1 MENKRVNGTEKSD
14 IRFSIIIPTRERAET
29 LKYAIRTCLYQ
40 DFENYEVI
48 VYDNCSS
55 AETKRVVHSF
65 KSEKIKYFRSDKPL
79 AMSDNWELALSHAVG
94 EYIIFIGD
102 DDGLL
107 LNSLSKID
115 CLIRELDVKA
125 LCWTPILY
133 IWPDV
138 PMPYKPNVPIPAT
151 NTIKIPWKRGIRFL
165 KSINVIPKSAN
176 NQLKSDPLP
185 SIYHNTI
192 HRDLVD
198 LLRKKTGRVFGA
210 CAPDLYTG
218 FAFAYLIKEYY
229 VLDYPLS
236 IMGISSKSNGFAQY
250 LLQDKDSTI
259 VQEFDDLNVKAGLG
273 WHPKIP
279 NVPIAMSL
287 AYPDAFQRAKD
298 ALFPNDKNL
307 NLNRKNLINQWVVEL
322 KPDNEE
328 KWKGYMKAI
337 RISLSDDMDLQK
349 WFDSKFSNYSTF
361 LNKNSKHRGYNPKFL
376 RQYIFLYIKNKVIK
390 IDKKFRGIYE
400 LDAGKFFVKDVFGVA
415 ELYDK
420 TNGFKL
426 SNTSLKYTYLRL
438 GDILSAIGCGILRR
452 FRGK

>member
-1 MENKRVNGTEKSD
+1 MVNKKVNNTKTSD

-29 LKYAIRTCLYQ
+29 LKYALKTCLSQ
-40 DFENYEVI
+40 DFENYEII
-48 VYDNCSS
+48 VCDNCSS
-55 AETKRVVHSF
+55 AETKSVVDSF
-65 KSEKIKYFRSDKPL
+65 KSEKIKYFRSEVPL
-79 AMSDNWELALSHAVG
+79 AMSANWELALSHAVG

-107 LNSLSKID
+107 FNSLSKID
-115 CLIRELDVKA
+115 RLIHELGVKA
-125 LCWTPILY
+125 ICWTPILY

-138 PMPYKPNVPIPAT
+138 QMPIKSNVQIPST
-151 NTIKIPWKRGIRFL
+151 NAIKIPWKKGIRFL
-165 KSINVIPKSAN
+165 HSNEVIQKAAN

-185 SIYHNTI
+185 SIYHNAI
-192 HRDLVD
+192 HRDLIE

-236 IMGISSKSNGFAQY
+236 IMGISAKSNGFAQY

-259 VQEFDDLNVKAGLG
+259 VQEFDYLNAKAGLG

-298 ALFPNDKNL
+298 ALFPDDKNL
-307 NLNRKNLINQWVVEL
+307 NLNRRSLINQCVVEL
-322 KPDNEE
+322 KPENEE
-328 KWKGYMKAI
+328 KLKEYLKTI
-337 RISLSDDMDLQK
+337 RISLSDDIDLQK

-361 LNKNSKHRGYNPKFL
+361 LNKNSKHIGYNPKFL
-376 RQYIFLYIKNKVIK
+376 RQYIFSYTKNKVIK

-400 LDAGKFFVKDVFGVA
+400 LDAGKFSVKDVFGVA

-420 TNGFKL
+420 TNGFEL
-426 SNTSLKYTYLRL
+426 SNTSLKYAYLRL
-438 GDILSAIGCGILRR
+438 GDILSTIGCSLLRR
-452 FRGK
+452 FRG